1 MFTLEGKNAYVTGG
15 SSGIGRAVAEIFI
28 AHGARVVIADIVDAS
43 EVAAQIGAVAVRCNV
58 ADEDSVL
65 ASLQAATGMLGG
77 ALDIVVLNAGVGDV
91 GPNIS
96 EVEQP
101 LIDKVT
107 RVNHWGVIYGLKH
120 APALMRDGGS
130 IISTSS
136 MAAFISVPGSAIYSA
151 SKRAVTS
158 LTEMAALE
166 LGQRGIR
173 VNCICPGYT
182 DTAMGSGDEGRLL
195 CEAFTAL
202 GRAATVDDL
211 SGVFLFLASDASA
224 YMTGQALKVDGG
236 WHCGPTP
243 QLLQLVTGNEQA
255 PS

>member
-211 SGVFLFLASDASA
+211 SGVFLFLASDAST

-243 QLLQLVTGNEQA
+243 QLLQMVTGNEQA